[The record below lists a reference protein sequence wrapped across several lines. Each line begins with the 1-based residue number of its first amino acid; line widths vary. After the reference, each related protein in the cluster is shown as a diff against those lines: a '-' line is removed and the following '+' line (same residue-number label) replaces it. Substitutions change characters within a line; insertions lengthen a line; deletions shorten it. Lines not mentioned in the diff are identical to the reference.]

1 MRKAEDVLET
11 YLAQML
17 SGAPVAATDSS
28 LQPMLQVAMQLRQVG
43 HIAPSSAGV
52 ERIRVALRR
61 VPTREVGAQSTTP
74 RLGLWRRP
82 VAGLA
87 FAVLLMA
94 LGTTSALA
102 APSALPDS
110 PLYPVRNMR
119 EAVQVRLAGNAAQ
132 RAILYANFAAERAT
146 QLRRL
151 VGQKDVTPGVVV
163 TLLRDITSRVHQAN
177 QEATADGPAARSAV
191 SQVEGQIGNQLIQV
205 QQDGDFSG
213 NDGAQLTD
221 TLRAVQS
228 GQSGQSGQTG
238 PSGTSGPSD
247 QSGGSNT
254 DTNQP

>member
-1 MRKAEDVLET
+1 MRKAEDVLDT
-11 YLAQML
+11 YLAQMVN
-17 SGAPVAATDSS
+17 GEPVPATDSGF
-28 LQPMLQVAMQLRQVG
+28 QPMLQVAMQLRQVAR
-43 HIAPSSAGV
+43 IAPSPARV
-52 ERIRVALRR
+52 ERIRVELRR
-61 VPTREVGAQSTTP
+61 VPTREVGARSTTP

-87 FAVLLMA
+87 FAMLLMA

-119 EAVQVRLAGNAAQ
+119 EAVQVQLAGTAAQ
-132 RAILYANFAAERAT
+132 RAILNANFAAERTT

-151 VGQKDVTPGVVV
+151 VGHKDVTPGVVV

-177 QEATADGPAARSAV
+177 QEAKNDGPAARSAV
-191 SQVEGQIGNQLIQV
+191 SQVEGQIGDQLTQV
-205 QQDGDFSG
+205 QQEGEFSG

-221 TLRAVQS
+221 TLRDVQS
-228 GQSGQSGQTG
+228 GQSRQSGASGPSGQSGG
-238 PSGTSGPSD
+238 N
-247 QSGGSNT
+247 SNT